1 MERVKVLSRRATPQT
16 KPPVGPQSFP
26 ECKSLAEARTKWK
39 AWVQS
44 QESKQ
49 VNTASV
55 RSRESVYRTAS
66 AAKSQ
71 TSILSSTRAIPNFK
85 EDTVDVIHMIDN
97 QEYDSVLPEFGLT
110 AQDLLVFNIC
120 GLDSHSVSSLRSLFI
135 SLDKD
140 GGGELGPDEV
150 FEALRASGQKVWLK
164 LLYYLIFLDPI
175 KM

>member
-1 MERVKVLSRRATPQT
+1 M
-16 KPPVGPQSFP
+16 
-26 ECKSLAEARTKWK
+26 
-39 AWVQS
+39 
-44 QESKQ
+44 
-49 VNTASV
+49 
-55 RSRESVYRTAS
+55 
-66 AAKSQ
+66 
-71 TSILSSTRAIPNFK
+71 
-85 EDTVDVIHMIDN
+85 IHMIDN
-97 QEYDSVLPEFGLT
+97 QEYDFVLPEFGLT